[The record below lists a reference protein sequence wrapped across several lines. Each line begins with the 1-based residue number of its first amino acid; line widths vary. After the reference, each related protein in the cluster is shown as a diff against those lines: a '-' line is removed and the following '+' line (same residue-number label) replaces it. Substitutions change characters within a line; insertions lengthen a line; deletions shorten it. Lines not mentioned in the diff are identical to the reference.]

1 MNQRLCKRVAVLC
14 VAALAS
20 QGCGW
25 IRDNPKTVTG
35 AAIGA
40 AAGGALGYAVS
51 GHHRRGRAVIGGALI
66 GALAG
71 GIIGNMMER
80 RDREAA
86 ATNQAYNYAPA
97 QGTRVE
103 VAGALVDPAATTP
116 GGTVNL
122 QVTYAVMAPN
132 DQTAVPLVE
141 TRVVTF
147 NGTKVA
153 ELTSNV
159 SRTPGTYT
167 TQVPIQLRADTPKG
181 QYQLDVVVA
190 GAGAQ
195 GQRSA
200 TFVVN

>member
-1 MNQRLCKRVAVLC
+1 MNQRLCKNVAVLC
-14 VAALAS
+14 LVALAL

-25 IRDNPKTVTG
+25 IREHQKTIIGTG
-35 AAIGA
+35 LGA
-40 AAGGALGYAVS
+40 AAGAGMGYVVGGKRGAV
-51 GHHRRGRAVIGGALI
+51 GGALV

-80 RDREAA
+80 KDREAA
-86 ATNQAYNYAPA
+86 ATNQAYSYAPT

-103 VAGALVDPAATTP
+103 VAGALADPAATTP